1 MSKTVDELIG
11 VYIEA
16 SNAVVWE
23 AEKRGL
29 CPMTLD
35 MQRAG
40 IAAVVRAVRDEMTK
54 LGELEFQDSWT
65 VLRKFNEILGYAG
78 DEAAGGSSSNADKA
92 TEAGGARCATTSASA
107 PATTHCPVCNGKG
120 WDRFDSPCP
129 PCEAAGRVPAT
140 DPAPA
145 VCVWTP
151 RKNMGWFQPSCR
163 KSRMHETS
171 AALKI
176 CPSCGLPIKFTEA
189 QR

>member
-1 MSKTVDELIG
+1 MSKTMDELMAAFKTGFRDRLQGPGIRPEG
-11 VYIEA
+11 DIA
-16 SNAVVWE
+16 I
-23 AEKRGL
+23 
-29 CPMTLD
+29 
-35 MQRAG
+35 RAG
-40 IAAVVRAVRDEMTK
+40 IAAVVRAVRDAAARSEYP
-54 LGELEFQDSWT
+54 
-65 VLRKFNEILGYAG
+65 LRMLNEILGDAG

-129 PCEAAGRVPAT
+129 PCEATGRVPAT

-176 CPSCGLPIKFTEA
+176 CPSCGKPIKFTEA